1 LLNEIILEHVH
12 SNNVGMRRNAQ
23 FKKPSMAKIN
33 IILFIKRLN
42 KTIKIKIKGDIHIKY
57 KSA

>member
-1 LLNEIILEHVH
+1 
-12 SNNVGMRRNAQ
+12 MRRNAQ